1 MTLDKSEYVQV
12 ISRQKN
18 IVALDMNIGT
28 KELFWTDLSHKKI
41 YR

>member
-1 MTLDKSEYVQV
+1 MTLDKSEYTQV

-18 IVALDMNIGT
+18 IVALDMNIAN
-28 KELFWTDLSHKKI
+28 KEIFWSDLSLKKI